1 MTGVL
6 LSSTII
12 GHVAIK
18 SLESLTWSEVLSSE
32 NNEGYVTNER
42 YYFMYLLLEIRL
54 LKSLF

>member
-12 GHVAIK
+12 DHVAIK
-18 SLESLTWSEVLSSE
+18 SLESLTWSEVLPSE